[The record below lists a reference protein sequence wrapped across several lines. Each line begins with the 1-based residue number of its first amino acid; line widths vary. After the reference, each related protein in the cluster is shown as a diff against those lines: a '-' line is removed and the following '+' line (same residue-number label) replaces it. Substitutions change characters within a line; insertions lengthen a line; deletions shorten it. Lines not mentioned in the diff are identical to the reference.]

1 MKKRIFTMFLTALL
15 CMTGGEMVCQAKR
28 PLSSYS
34 TQSYNWG
41 LGQNLNHKKPNG
53 TGPAGWKCKKDHAYY
68 TVKCSKKNKVVYLS
82 FDCGYEA
89 GYTKK
94 ILKTLKKH
102 HAKAIFFVT
111 KDYIMSSPGLVK
123 KMKKE
128 GHLVGNHTTHHP
140 RMAKLSVKRIQ
151 REIKECEKAMKKKT
165 GFKMDPFI
173 RPPEGNFSMRSVK
186 VAKAMGY
193 STIFWSLAYYD
204 YDTANQ
210 PGKNFVIRKFK
221 TYYHNGMIPLIHACS
236 KSNTEALGEV
246 LTFLKKKGFRFGTL
260 DEFAKNS

>member
-1 MKKRIFTMFLTALL
+1 MRKRIFTLFLAVLL
-15 CMTGGEMVCQAKR
+15 CITGGEMDSQAKR

-34 TQSYNWG
+34 TRSYNWG

-68 TVKCSKKNKVVYLS
+68 TGKCSKKNKVVYLS

-111 KDYIMSSPGLVK
+111 KDYIMSNPGLVK

-151 REIKECEKAMKKKT
+151 REIKDCEKAMKKYQ
-165 GFKMDPFI
+165 GDQ
-173 RPPEGNFSMRSVK
+173 E
-186 VAKAMGY
+186 
-193 STIFWSLAYYD
+193 
-204 YDTANQ
+204 
-210 PGKNFVIRKFK
+210 KF
-221 TYYHNGMIPLIHACS
+221 L
-236 KSNTEALGEV
+236 
-246 LTFLKKKGFRFGTL
+246 
-260 DEFAKNS
+260 

>member
-1 MKKRIFTMFLTALL
+1 MFLTALL

-68 TVKCSKKNKVVYLS
+68 IGKCSKKNKVVYLS

-102 HAKAIFFVT
+102 HAKAIFFCD
-111 KDYIMSSPGLVK
+111 KRLYYVK
-123 KMKKE
+123 S
-128 GHLVGNHTTHHP
+128 GIG
-140 RMAKLSVKRIQ
+140 
-151 REIKECEKAMKKKT
+151 
-165 GFKMDPFI
+165 
-173 RPPEGNFSMRSVK
+173 
-186 VAKAMGY
+186 
-193 STIFWSLAYYD
+193 
-204 YDTANQ
+204 
-210 PGKNFVIRKFK
+210 
-221 TYYHNGMIPLIHACS
+221 
-236 KSNTEALGEV
+236 
-246 LTFLKKKGFRFGTL
+246 
-260 DEFAKNS
+260 

>member
-1 MKKRIFTMFLTALL
+1 MFLAALL
-15 CMTGGEMVCQAKR
+15 CMTGGEMVSQAKR

-41 LGQNLNHKKPNG
+41 LGQNLKHKKPNG

-68 TVKCSKKNKVVYLS
+68 TGKCSKKNKVVYLS

-111 KDYIMSSPGLVK
+111 KDYIMSNPGLVK

-128 GHLVGNHTTHHP
+128 
-140 RMAKLSVKRIQ
+140 
-151 REIKECEKAMKKKT
+151 
-165 GFKMDPFI
+165 
-173 RPPEGNFSMRSVK
+173 
-186 VAKAMGY
+186 
-193 STIFWSLAYYD
+193 
-204 YDTANQ
+204 
-210 PGKNFVIRKFK
+210 
-221 TYYHNGMIPLIHACS
+221 
-236 KSNTEALGEV
+236 
-246 LTFLKKKGFRFGTL
+246 
-260 DEFAKNS
+260 

>member
-68 TVKCSKKNKVVYLS
+68 TGKCSKKNKVVYLS

-151 REIKECEKAMKKKT
+151 REIKECEL
-165 GFKMDPFI
+165 
-173 RPPEGNFSMRSVK
+173 S
-186 VAKAMGY
+186 
-193 STIFWSLAYYD
+193 
-204 YDTANQ
+204 
-210 PGKNFVIRKFK
+210 
-221 TYYHNGMIPLIHACS
+221 LIHI
-236 KSNTEALGEV
+236 
-246 LTFLKKKGFRFGTL
+246 
-260 DEFAKNS
+260 

>member
-41 LGQNLNHKKPNG
+41 LGQNLNHKNRMELDLQDG
-53 TGPAGWKCKKDHAYY
+53 N
-68 TVKCSKKNKVVYLS
+68 VKRPCVLHGKMFKKNKVVYLS

-94 ILKTLKKH
+94 ILKTLKNIMQKQS
-102 HAKAIFFVT
+102 FLT

-151 REIKECEKAMKKKT
+151 REIKECEKAMKKEDW
-165 GFKMDPFI
+165 F
-173 RPPEGNFSMRSVK
+173 
-186 VAKAMGY
+186 
-193 STIFWSLAYYD
+193 
-204 YDTANQ
+204 
-210 PGKNFVIRKFK
+210 
-221 TYYHNGMIPLIHACS
+221 
-236 KSNTEALGEV
+236 
-246 LTFLKKKGFRFGTL
+246 
-260 DEFAKNS
+260 

>member
-1 MKKRIFTMFLTALL
+1 MDS
-15 CMTGGEMVCQAKR
+15 QAKR

-34 TQSYNWG
+34 TSSYDWG
-41 LGQNLNHKKPNG
+41 LVQNLNHKKPNG

-68 TVKCSKKNKVVYLS
+68 IGKCSKKNKVVYLS

-111 KDYIMSSPGLVK
+111 KDYIMSNPGLVK

-151 REIKECEKAMKKKT
+151 REI
-165 GFKMDPFI
+165 
-173 RPPEGNFSMRSVK
+173 
-186 VAKAMGY
+186 
-193 STIFWSLAYYD
+193 
-204 YDTANQ
+204 
-210 PGKNFVIRKFK
+210 
-221 TYYHNGMIPLIHACS
+221 
-236 KSNTEALGEV
+236 
-246 LTFLKKKGFRFGTL
+246 
-260 DEFAKNS
+260 

>member
-1 MKKRIFTMFLTALL
+1 MNPIVGASITVKGT
-15 CMTGGEMVCQAKR
+15 
-28 PLSSYS
+28 S
-34 TQSYNWG
+34 
-41 LGQNLNHKKPNG
+41 NG
-53 TGPAGWKCKKDHAYY
+53 TITDLDGRFSLEIPLGTTQLWASYIGYIDQAVLLNNRSNITISLKENIELLDE
-68 TVKCSKKNKVVYLS
+68 VVVV
-82 FDCGYEA
+82 GYEA

-173 RPPEGNFSMRSVK
+173 RPPEGNFSMRSIK
-186 VAKAMGY
+186 VAKSMGY

>member
-68 TVKCSKKNKVVYLS
+68 IGKCSKKNKVVYLS

-151 REIKECEKAMKKKT
+151 REIKECEKAMKRILVLKWILLSVHRRETLACGVLRWQKQW
-165 GFKMDPFI
+165 DI
-173 RPPEGNFSMRSVK
+173 RRFSGVWP
-186 VAKAMGY
+186 
-193 STIFWSLAYYD
+193 T
-204 YDTANQ
+204 
-210 PGKNFVIRKFK
+210 
-221 TYYHNGMIPLIHACS
+221 MITTQQTSRERIL
-236 KSNTEALGEV
+236 
-246 LTFLKKKGFRFGTL
+246 
-260 DEFAKNS
+260 